1 MCKLEQMYEI
11 QKNFTKKFFKI
22 KTGTDFNK
30 IKENKKE
37 LVKWN
42 KEYILALI
50 KEVTEILDELDWKSH
65 TSKDSQS
72 INDNILEESI
82 DVLKY
87 LFGLMMI
94 NGFSVD
100 DIFNKFLDKSLVV
113 EAKFKQEIELNE
125 ILNKNKKIAIID
137 IDGILASWPKTF
149 INFVNEKTN
158 NNFKS
163 YKDLRNNLER
173 LLMFNLKEQ
182 YRLSGIKKEMD
193 VLFDATKF
201 TKFLKKENYSIII
214 VTARPYEK
222 YFRIYSDT
230 LNWLNKNNILYDAII
245 WKQEKE
251 KYIIEHFKK
260 ENVAF
265 CIDDDID
272 NINKL
277 TTSGFKTFYIP
288 NELMFNNRKELKKE
302 INNKL
307 NKNTN
312 IVNNLNSIK
321 EILCKEKK

>member
-1 MCKLEQMYEI
+1 M
-11 QKNFTKKFFKI
+11 
-22 KTGTDFNK
+22 
-30 IKENKKE
+30 
-37 LVKWN
+37 
-42 KEYILALI
+42 
-50 KEVTEILDELDWKSH
+50 
-65 TSKDSQS
+65 
-72 INDNILEESI
+72 
-82 DVLKY
+82 KY

-230 LNWLNKNNILYDAII
+230 LN
-245 WKQEKE
+245 
-251 KYIIEHFKK
+251 
-260 ENVAF
+260 
-265 CIDDDID
+265 
-272 NINKL
+272 
-277 TTSGFKTFYIP
+277 
-288 NELMFNNRKELKKE
+288 
-302 INNKL
+302 
-307 NKNTN
+307 
-312 IVNNLNSIK
+312 
-321 EILCKEKK
+321 